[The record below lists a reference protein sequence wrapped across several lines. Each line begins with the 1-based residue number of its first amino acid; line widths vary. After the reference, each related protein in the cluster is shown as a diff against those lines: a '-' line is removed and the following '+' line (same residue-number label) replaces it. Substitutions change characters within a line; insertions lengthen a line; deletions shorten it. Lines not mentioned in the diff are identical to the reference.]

1 MKGNSS
7 MEESVI
13 TRIMPNSLEAEQSV
27 VGSMIMD
34 RQAIITAGEMLNED
48 DFYHRQYGI
57 MFAVMIDMNNE
68 GKSVDIVTLQER
80 LKEKNVPPEVY
91 SVEHLRDLFN
101 SVPTSANIRQ
111 YAGIVKDKS
120 ILRNIIRV
128 NDGIATQCYAGESK
142 TEDILADTE
151 KKIFELVKNKGDHE
165 YTPIDKVVL
174 EALDRIQAAAKNR
187 GNVTGVPTGFTDLD
201 NYLSGL
207 QPSDF
212 ILVAARPSM
221 GKTAFVLNVAENV
234 AIKQGITTAI
244 FSLEMSNVQLVN
256 RMLSLESTVDADK
269 LRKGRLD
276 SSDWGKLVEGADSIA
291 KSHLIIDDTPGISIS
306 ELRSKCRKYKM
317 ENDLG
322 LVIIDYL
329 QLMSGNGSSRSESRQ
344 QEISDISRSLK
355 ALAIELEVPVVTLSQ
370 LSRAVEQ
377 RPDHRPM
384 LSDLRESGAIEQ
396 DADVVMFL
404 YRDDY
409 YNKDT
414 EIKGVAE
421 IIIAKQ
427 RNGPIG
433 TVKMAWIPEQ
443 TRFANLLDKKKQPG
457 F

>member
-128 NDGIATQCYAGESK
+128 NDGIATQCYEGESK

-187 GNVTGVPTGFTDLD
+187 GNVTGVPTGFRDLD

-256 RMLSLESTVDADK
+256 RMLSLESTVDAEK

-355 ALAIELEVPVVTLSQ
+355 ALARELEVPVVTLSQ

>member
-1 MKGNSS
+1 MD
-7 MEESVI
+7 ESVV
-13 TRIMPNSLEAEQSV
+13 TRVMPNSIEAEQSV
-27 VGSMIMD
+27 VGSMILD
-34 RQAIITAGEMLNED
+34 RQAIITAAEILRQD
-48 DFYHRQYGI
+48 DFYYRQYGT
-57 MFAVMIDMNNE
+57 MFQTMVDMNNE
-68 GKSVDIVTLQER
+68 GKPVDIVTLQAR
-80 LKEKNVPPEVY
+80 LKETDVPAEVY
-91 SVEHLRDLFN
+91 SIEFVRELLS

-111 YAGIVKDKS
+111 YAGIVKEKAV
-120 ILRNIIRV
+120 LRNIIRV
-128 NDGIATQCYAGESK
+128 NDDIANQCYAGKEK

-151 KKIFELVKNKGDHE
+151 KKIFELVKNKGGKE

-174 EALDRIQAAAKNR
+174 EALDRISAAAKTK
-187 GNVTGVPTGFTDLD
+187 GAVTGVPTGFKDLD
-201 NYLSGL
+201 TYLSGL

-234 AIKQGITTAI
+234 AIKQQITTVV

-276 SSDWGKLVEGADSIA
+276 SSDWGKLIEGADSIA

-329 QLMSGNGSSRSESRQ
+329 QLMSGSGRRSDNRQ
-344 QEISDISRSLK
+344 QEISDISRALK
-355 ALAIELEVPVVTLSQ
+355 ALARELNVPVVTLSQ

-414 EIKGVAE
+414 DIKGIAE

-443 TRFANLLDKKKQPG
+443 TRFADLLDRGQRV
-457 F
+457 